1 MGMIVRNK
9 IMFFE
14 DPDNYKYNTFKIH
27 QNLCQG
33 KFNSFTDIDELV
45 EIGEFLQNILKTLE

>member
-1 MGMIVRNK
+1 
-9 IMFFE
+9 MFFE